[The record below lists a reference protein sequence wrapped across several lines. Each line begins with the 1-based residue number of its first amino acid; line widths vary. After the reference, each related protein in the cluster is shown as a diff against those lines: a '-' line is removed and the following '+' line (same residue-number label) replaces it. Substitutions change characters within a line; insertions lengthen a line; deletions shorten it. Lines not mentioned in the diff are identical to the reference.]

1 MSGAGRGRRYRAI
14 RKVKVTLVVLM
25 RVQPTHRRQE
35 IADIGA
41 TDYTDDAELHKVGSG
56 MTGSHRDIFVSYQRL
71 GCLCLCSRTGMA
83 GRERAQVGG
92 VQIRGG
98 QHDDVCRPLMDM
110 GLALAL

>member
-1 MSGAGRGRRYRAI
+1 
-14 RKVKVTLVVLM
+14 M
-25 RVQPTHRRQE
+25 RVQPTHRRRE
-35 IADIGA
+35 TAGIGA
-41 TDYTDDAELHKVGSG
+41 TDYTDDEELHEVGSG
-56 MTGSHRDIFVSYQRL
+56 MAGSYRDVFVSKA
-71 GCLCLCSRTGMA
+71 GMSLSFVPGRAWLAGWLA